1 MKIRTKF
8 SVASGVVILIL
19 VSLLSISTDIA
30 VKNTLEEKTQAYI
43 EDNASLLATGISN
56 WLSGK
61 SSQINLLKS
70 MIENNYSDTGFQQ
83 GLELAAIK
91 NDFLLVFGTLD
102 TETGLRSNNPNRQ
115 NPPNVDFREK
125 PWYKLAKNQSGI
137 VFTAPYKDAATN
149 ELLLSI
155 VTNVQNKGEFRAVLG
170 GDLSLDTIA
179 KTVNTINFDGTGLA
193 FISDENGN
201 IITHPIGE
209 LNNKNT
215 QDIYLHSPSNSKKI
229 IEVEH
234 DGTDKLLYFYP
245 LEKARGMNWYLAVLL
260 DKDKVYQSL
269 TDLTQR
275 TALFAI
281 ISIIICIF
289 ILRKLAKQLLMPLN
303 ELENAIANIASGDG
317 DLTQRLAIKSDDE
330 CGAVATNFNLFL
342 TSMQQLV
349 IGIKDKANLVVD
361 NSNTSRQLAVQSG
374 EQLMEQKSLI
384 EGLATAMNEMTATS
398 ADIASS
404 AQDAASSITAVNER
418 TEQSQ
423 ITFTET
429 SDYINQLSSTITVSQ
444 GVSDQLAEYSTN
456 IEQVLSVING
466 IAEQT
471 NLLALNAAIEAAR
484 AGEQG
489 RGFAVVADEVRTLA
503 SRTQES
509 TTEIKTT
516 IEQIQSASSQVQA
529 AMQESKEKAEIC
541 VEHAATANDALDVI
555 SSSVREIM
563 DRNIQIA
570 AAIEEQSVVA
580 EEINLNTNNINDI
593 STSVGKFSENQIES
607 NIQLIEEV
615 KQQQLLLNKFTV

>member
-8 SVASGVVILIL
+8 SVASGIVVLIV

-30 VKNTLEEKTQAYI
+30 VKNTLEDKTQAYI
-43 EDNASLLATGISN
+43 EDNASLLSAGISN

-61 SSQINLLKS
+61 GAQVNLLKS
-70 MIENNYSDTGFQQ
+70 IIEANYSDSGFQQ
-83 GLELAAIK
+83 GLELSAVK
-91 NDFLLVFGTLD
+91 NDFLLVFGTLE
-102 TETGLRSNNPNRQ
+102 TEQGLRSNNPNRQ
-115 NPPNVDFREK
+115 NPPNVDFRDK
-125 PWYKLAKNQSGI
+125 PWYKLAKQQPGV
-137 VFTAPYKDAATN
+137 VFTAPYEDAATN
-149 ELLLSI
+149 VLLLSI
-155 VTNVQNKGEFRAVLG
+155 VANISYQGQIKGVIG

-179 KTVNTINFDGTGLA
+179 KSVNTINFDGTGIA
-193 FISDENGN
+193 FISDEKGN
-201 IITHPIGE
+201 IITHPTAE

-215 QDIYLHSPSNSKKI
+215 QNIYQESPSNSKKI
-229 IEVEH
+229 IEIEH

-245 LEKARGMNWYLAVLL
+245 LEKANGMNWYLAVLL

-269 TDLTQR
+269 SDLTLR
-275 TALFAI
+275 TALFSI
-281 ISIIICIF
+281 ISIILCIF
-289 ILRKLAKQLLMPLN
+289 ILRKLAKHLLLPLN
-303 ELENAIANIASGDG
+303 QLELAIANIASGQG
-317 DLTQRLAIKSDDE
+317 DLTQRLAIKSEDE

-349 IGIKDKANLVVD
+349 IDIKQKANSVVD
-361 NSNTSRQLAVQSG
+361 NSNTSRHLATQSG
-374 EQLMEQKSLI
+374 DQLIEQKALI

-404 AQDAASSITAVNER
+404 AQDAASSITEVNQL

-423 ITFTET
+423 ITFSET
-429 SDYINQLSSTITVSQ
+429 SDFINQLSHSITESQ
-444 GVSDQLAEYSTN
+444 SVSDQLAEYSTN

-484 AGEQG
+484 AGDQG

-509 TTEIKTT
+509 TTQIKST
-516 IEQIQSASSQVQA
+516 IEQIQSASTQVQA
-529 AMQESKEKAEIC
+529 AMQESKDK
-541 VEHAATANDALDVI
+541 AATCVTHTITANEALEII
-555 SSSVREIM
+555 SNSVKDIM

-570 AAIEEQSVVA
+570 AAIEEQSVVT

-593 STSVGKFSENQIES
+593 STRVGEFSENQIES
-607 NIQLIEEV
+607 NIQLINEV
-615 KQQQLLLNKFTV
+615 KQQQILLNKFTV